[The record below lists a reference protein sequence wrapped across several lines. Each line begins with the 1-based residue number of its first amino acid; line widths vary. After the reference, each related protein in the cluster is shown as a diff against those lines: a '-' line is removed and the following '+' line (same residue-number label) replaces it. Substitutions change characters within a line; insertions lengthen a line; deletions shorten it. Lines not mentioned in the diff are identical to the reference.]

1 MLSGLIFCIGLINLI
16 FLIEYPK
23 QVGLEIREMGQVLDP
38 SAVTTSAQ
46 ELENLAEGE

>member
-23 QVGLEIREMGQVLDP
+23 QVGLEIKEMGQVLDP

>member
-1 MLSGLIFCIGLINLI
+1 LI

-38 SAVTTSAQ
+38 SAVATTSSQ
-46 ELENLAEGE
+46 ELENLADYNQIV